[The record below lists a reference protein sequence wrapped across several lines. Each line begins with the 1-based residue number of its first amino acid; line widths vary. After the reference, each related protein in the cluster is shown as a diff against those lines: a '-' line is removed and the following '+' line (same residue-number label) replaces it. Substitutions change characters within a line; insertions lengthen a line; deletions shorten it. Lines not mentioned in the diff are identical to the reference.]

1 MAPASIVV
9 SLCVAGAMLLAAYAS
24 AAPRRNRA
32 GTDRR
37 TATMPEA
44 QLTLFYLQVWT
55 YSIALGVMGV
65 LALDA
70 VTGCSARAVDRSSA
84 QSEREAERG

>member
-1 MAPASIVV
+1 
-9 SLCVAGAMLLAAYAS
+9 
-24 AAPRRNRA
+24 
-32 GTDRR
+32 
-37 TATMPEA
+37 MPEA

-70 VTGCSARAVDRSSA
+70 VTGCSARAVDGSSA